1 MSVDLRN
8 MTATEALRYARM
20 VSGKTLEDLA
30 EITGWGM
37 SQVKQYFD
45 SSARYFPSLPRIPT
59 LCEAMGNTILLDW
72 LKAQLEEIEPAAMI
86 RSGCDLLMKVARVG
100 AELGDVQ
107 RSTESALSDGRLDD
121 TEAAALCGD
130 LLDVEKAAKCARHGL
145 TKLVGQRYVQ
155 GKGFRRVVVEVEE

>member
-30 EITGWGM
+30 EATGWGM

-45 SSARYFPSLPRIPT
+45 ASGRYFPSLPRIPT
-59 LCEAMGNTILLDW
+59 LCEALGNTILLDW
-72 LKAQLEEIEPAAMI
+72 LKAQLEQLEPSATI
-86 RSGCDLLMKVARVG
+86 RSGCDLLMKVAKVG

-107 RSTESALSDGRLDD
+107 RTTEKALGDGKLDC
-121 TEAAALCGD
+121 TEAATLCGEF
-130 LLDVEKAAKCARHGL
+130 LDVEKAAQRARHGL
-145 TKLVGQRYVQ
+145 TKLVGQRFEG
-155 GKGFRRVVVEVEE
+155 GKFKRIVIEVEE